1 MSAIDPDETSKQL
14 RIEQIRADIA
24 RKTQEMLFEPRKYRL
39 QFAAIIVSIVA
50 ALISVAVASGIIGGV
65 VVTYLNAHMPPPQP
79 IIIQVP
85 K

>member
-1 MSAIDPDETSKQL
+1 MASIDPDEVAKQL

-39 QFAAIIVSIVA
+39 QFAAVI
-50 ALISVAVASGIIGGV
+50 ISVAVASGIIGGV
-65 VVTYLNAHMPPPQP
+65 LVTYLNAHLPAPLSP

-85 K
+85 KSS